1 VAESFF
7 LEPPGRFDLVEAGD
21 WESIEGVGDGLHV
34 LVRKMQVDESV
45 F

>member
-7 LEPPGRFDLVEAGD
+7 LRPPGTFDIIEAGD
-21 WESIEGVGDGLHV
+21 LESIEGVGDSLHM